1 MPNRF
6 SITPQKSIPL
16 DSETLEK
23 QYSPSPDDVT
33 NQYNPFW
40 ITGLQAY
47 NPIHGALLDL
57 NGENYNATALNH
69 NYHIVDI
76 NSVTNRE
83 TGETVSKNVF
93 IKFSPLLDPVRYMI
107 GKYKADDKIVRILPK
122 LVSAYSSDDTLPHPK
137 LLDTNNAS
145 YTDNFFSFLTSK
157 LATNAGFLHGLE
169 YYGSF
174 VGVQDKYKMNVAD
187 DLEYLNTSTFFVEN
201 QNKLFTLTENVT
213 SEFPNVGSRANKNK
227 IQISDSHN
235 ITNFSVEDL
244 VEPSD
249 LDASA
254 QEPIEELVYEKNES
268 KNSTESSNNSSSNN
282 SETNYSSES
291 ESGSDSGSED
301 GSEDWETEDESESD
315 GSSDSEP
322 QVFAYIHN
330 FPVQLICL
338 EKCDGT
344 IDRLFMKDEIDV
356 DTGAS
361 ALFQIVMTLLAYK
374 RAFHFTHND
383 LHTNNIMYVNTDI
396 EFLYYKFDG
405 KTYKVP
411 THGKIFKL
419 IDFGRSI
426 YKFGGK
432 IFCSDSFAPGGDAA
446 TQYNCEPYMNEDKP
460 RLDPN
465 YSFDL
470 CRLGCSIYDFI
481 IEDDDTSSMNEL
493 QKTIHRWCLD
503 DAGKNVLYKRNG
515 DERYPNFKLYK
526 MIARTVHEHTPEAQL
541 EFDFF
546 KQFLSLEVS
555 GSGESVMD
563 LDAIPCYV

>member
-16 DSETLEK
+16 DSESLEK
-23 QYSPSPDDVT
+23 SYVPSPDDVT

-57 NGENYNATALNH
+57 NVENYNVSALNH
-69 NYHIVDI
+69 NYHIVDM

-122 LVSAYSSDDTLPHPK
+122 LASSYSSDDTLPHPK

-157 LATNAGFLHGLE
+157 LATNAGFLHGLD

-268 KNSTESSNNSSSNN
+268 KQSTQSSNNSSSNN

-291 ESGSDSGSED
+291 ESGSDSGSEN
-301 GSEDWETEDESESD
+301 GSEGWETEDESESD
-315 GSSDSEP
+315 DSSDSEP
-322 QVFAYIHN
+322 QIFAYIHN

-396 EFLYYKFDG
+396 EFLFYKFEG

-411 THGKIFKL
+411 TYGKIFKL

-446 TQYNCEPYMNEDKP
+446 TQYNCEPYLNEDKP

-503 DAGKNVLYKRNG
+503 DADKNVLYKRNG

-526 MIARTVHEHTPEAQL
+526 MIARTVHKHTPEAQL

-546 KQFLSLEVS
+546 KQFLSLELS
-555 GSGESVMD
+555 GSSESVMD